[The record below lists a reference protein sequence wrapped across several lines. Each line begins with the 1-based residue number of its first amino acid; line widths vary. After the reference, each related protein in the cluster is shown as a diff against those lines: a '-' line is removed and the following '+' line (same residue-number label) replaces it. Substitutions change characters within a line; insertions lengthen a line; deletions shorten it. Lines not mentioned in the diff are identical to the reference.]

1 MPRYNMPSKPVQIS
15 LDQELLRRIDR
26 DPETRRSGRSAF
38 IRNAVS
44 TYLRAKERHQLDEA
58 IRRAYEGKGDEMLSE
73 VEALI
78 GSQAWPE
85 S

>member
-1 MPRYNMPSKPVQIS
+1 MPSKPVQIS

-26 DPETRRSGRSAF
+26 DPETRQRGRSAF

-44 TYLRAKERHQLDEA
+44 TYLRAKERHQVDEA
-58 IRRAYEGKGDEMLSE
+58 IRRAYEGKDDEMLSE

>member
-1 MPRYNMPSKPVQIS
+1 MASKPVQIS

-26 DPETRRSGRSAF
+26 DPETRQRGRSAF

-44 TYLRAKERHQLDEA
+44 TYLRAKERHQVDEA
-58 IRRAYEGKGDEMLSE
+58 IRRAYEGKDDEMLSE

>member
-1 MPRYNMPSKPVQIS
+1 MASKPVQIS
-15 LDQELLRRIDR
+15 LDQQLLRRIDR
-26 DPETRRSGRSAF
+26 DPETRQRGRSAF

-44 TYLRAKERHQLDEA
+44 TYLRAKERHQVDEA
-58 IRRAYEGKGDEMLSE
+58 IRRAYEGKDDEMLSE

-78 GSQAWPE
+78 GSQAWPD